1 MIYFTR
7 YTRMSWM
14 VLDMDAMHGCMT
26 LGMDAMDGY
35 IALDMDAMEGCM
47 DG

>member
-14 VLDMDAMHGCMT
+14 VLDMDALT
-26 LGMDAMDGY
+26 PGMDAMDGY